1 MTEFRRDYRKF
12 ALNIVYLLMIFSLVR
27 MFGVGMSLQTSIWIQ
42 IGMVIAIALI
52 IRFLVIN
59 PFYFCVLMVLFIIS
73 AIVIGNILPDFYD
86 LFKDRLFS
94 LINNV
99 INNIS
104 GVENISLDN
113 RLFLWIILLL
123 MISLFTGLVIFKSRN
138 SLLIPVLYIPIFLI
152 YWYSFYDQAFNLML
166 LFIFSYLTLLGYD
179 SLLKSDAEDNL
190 GNNSRS
196 SILYPEWMSVVIS
209 YSIIIAILAASLP
222 GSMDYIRW
230 SWLNQKVTSAFP
242 AIQDL
247 RSGESSRRVSG
258 NALSFNFSTTGF
270 QTDASRLGGPVR
282 IDDTVVMTIR
292 GDRVNYLRG
301 NIRHYYTGSSWE
313 SNQSSYRTAQN
324 NIDFSGLT
332 DEEKESLHREVNFS
346 ITNDNFSSTTIF
358 SPLVPSSYNIEQ
370 DANSLVSSDHSIIY
384 PEGIYTGESYYI
396 RAYTPRAH
404 GIQVERGADSGLDDV
419 VDLEIYLG
427 LPDSITD
434 RTIQLT
440 NEITEEEDT
449 TLNKALAI
457 EEYLRNNYSYN
468 LDVLH
473 PPEDSDFVDHFLFD
487 EEQGYCT
494 YFASALTVMLR
505 VEGIPARYV
514 EGFIVEPASDDGI
527 QEVLNSNAHTWV
539 EAFIEPVGWMI
550 FEPTPAYPLQARLI
564 DYNPSPEEDIES
576 ENSQGVS
583 RDPES
588 TEGRDENSGSGTNDG
603 SNGDNFGGQNT
614 LNIVPMF
621 AFWVMVVITLILAW
635 KLVKGVYLNINKKK
649 LYSTYSSRDKLLILY
664 KRILWIIVSL
674 GYEIKPGETH
684 FEYSNRISHKF
695 HDYEKF
701 GFRQA
706 TNLFV
711 KTKYGTY
718 SPDIDD
724 IESMESYFVKLDGQ
738 LKRHMGFIPYYL
750 NKISKLIG
758 IKN

>member
-1 MTEFRRDYRKF
+1 MTKFQRDPTKI
-12 ALNIVYLLMIFSLVR
+12 AVNTAYLFMIFSLVR
-27 MFGVGMSLQTSIWIQ
+27 MFAVGMSLQTSIWIQ
-42 IGMVIAIALI
+42 IGIVIAIAI
-52 IRFLVIN
+52 VIRFLVIN
-59 PFYFCVLMVLFIIS
+59 PFYFCALMVLFIIS
-73 AIVIGNILPDFYD
+73 AIIIGYFSPDFYV
-86 LFKDRLFS
+86 FFRDRLFS
-94 LINNV
+94 LVNNI

-113 RLFLWIILLL
+113 RLPLWVILLST
-123 MISLFTGLVIFKSRN
+123 ISLFTGLVIFKSRN
-138 SLLIPVLYIPIFLI
+138 RLLIPVLYIPIFLI
-152 YWYSFYDQAFNLML
+152 YWYSFYDQAFNLMV

-179 SLLKSDAEDNL
+179 SLLKSKPEENH
-190 GNNSRS
+190 GNDTS
-196 SILYPEWMSVVIS
+196 STILYPKWMSVVIS
-209 YSIIIAILAASLP
+209 YSIIIAILAAILP
-222 GSMDYIRW
+222 GSTDYIRW

-258 NALSFNFSTTGF
+258 IAPSFDFSTTGF
-270 QTDASRLGGPVR
+270 QTNPSQLGGPVI

-301 NIRHYYTGSSWE
+301 NIRHYYTGNSWE
-313 SNQSSYRTAQN
+313 SDQSSYGTVEN
-324 NIDFSGLT
+324 NLDFSGLT
-332 DEEKESLHREVNFS
+332 AEEKESLYREVNFS

-370 DANSLVSSDHSIIY
+370 DAYALVNNDHSIIY
-384 PEGIYTGESYYI
+384 PGGIYTGESYFI

-404 GIQVERGADSGLDDV
+404 GIQVERGADSSLDDL
-419 VDLEIYLG
+419 VDLETYLG
-427 LPDSITD
+427 LPETITN

-440 NEITEEEDT
+440 NDITGEEATPLD
-449 TLNKALAI
+449 KAIAI
-457 EEYLRNNYSYN
+457 EEFLRNNYSYN
-468 LDVLH
+468 LNVLH
-473 PPEDSDFVDHFLFD
+473 PPEGSDFVDHFLFD

-505 VEGIPARYV
+505 IEGIPARYV
-514 EGFIVEPASDDGI
+514 EGFIVGPASDDDI

-564 DYNPSPEEDIES
+564 DYNPTSEEDIES
-576 ENSQGVS
+576 ADSQGFS

-588 TEGRDENSGSGTNDG
+588 AEGRDENGGSGTDDG
-603 SNGDNFGGQNT
+603 PDGDNFGGQNS
-614 LNIVPMF
+614 LNIVPLF
-621 AFWVMVVITLILAW
+621 ALWVMIVITLILAW
-635 KLVKGVYLNINKKK
+635 KLFKGTYQFINKKK
-649 LYSTYSSRDKLLILY
+649 IYSNYSSRDKLLFLYEKIL
-664 KRILWIIVSL
+664 LTIISL
-674 GYEIKPGETH
+674 GYDIKPGETH

-695 HDYEKF
+695 HDYDRF

-718 SPDIDD
+718 SPEIDD
-724 IESMESYFVKLDGQ
+724 IKSMESYFIKLDGQ

-750 NKISKLIG
+750 NKIGKLIG